1 MPEPIEIGLPSS
13 DNYVVENTYMETP
26 TMELKYIDDIL
37 HQKFL
42 KKHLTYGG
50 IEYTVLGILKK
61 KLEGKWK
68 LGEEYELEAQF
79 YISSI
84 DETHMKN
91 FTTLDNDWFKNDRHF
106 YHRSEAEEMIKTLDK
121 QAKEMDMK

>member
-26 TMELKYIDDIL
+26 TMELKYIDGIL

-50 IEYTVLGILKK
+50 IEYKI
-61 KLEGKWK
+61 EEIWK
-68 LGEEYELEAQF
+68 PIPRE
-79 YISSI
+79 
-84 DETHMKN
+84 
-91 FTTLDNDWFKNDRHF
+91 
-106 YHRSEAEEMIKTLDK
+106 
-121 QAKEMDMK
+121 